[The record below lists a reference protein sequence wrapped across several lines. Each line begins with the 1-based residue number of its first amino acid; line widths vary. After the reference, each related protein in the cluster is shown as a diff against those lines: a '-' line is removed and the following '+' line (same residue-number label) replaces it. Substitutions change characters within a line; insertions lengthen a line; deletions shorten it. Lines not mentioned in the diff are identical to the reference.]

1 MSGQDERHLRRKV
14 CRRMA
19 RGQSHALLLAP
30 IFHRVAHH
38 RRRSSADAD
47 LRLAKEITKLKGTF
61 LGKTMVGRKQHDY
74 GLRRD

>member
-30 IFHRVAHH
+30 ISTALRTTGAAV
-38 RRRSSADAD
+38 RPDAD
-47 LRLAKEITKLKGTF
+47 LRLAKEIT
-61 LGKTMVGRKQHDY
+61 
-74 GLRRD
+74 